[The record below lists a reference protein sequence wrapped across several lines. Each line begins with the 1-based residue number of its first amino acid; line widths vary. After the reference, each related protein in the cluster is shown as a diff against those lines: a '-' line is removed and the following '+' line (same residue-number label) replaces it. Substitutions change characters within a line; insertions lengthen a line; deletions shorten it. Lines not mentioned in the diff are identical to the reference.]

1 MPRVPWTPYCFSLC
15 GLSKSTADSVPL
27 RVLAPRFVE
36 RLGVVE
42 HVLPCVFASVIGS
55 RPDPLAHELIEKTDS
70 DRIAMKGSAKAHQ
83 YAGSRGRR
91 NVAQSILVE
100 I

>member
-1 MPRVPWTPYCFSLC
+1 MPRVPWTPYCFSRC
-15 GLSKSTADSVPL
+15 GLSKSTADSVPF

-42 HVLPCVFASVIGS
+42 RVLPCVLASVIGS
-55 RPDPLAHELIEKTDS
+55 QPDPLEHELIEETDN
-70 DRIAMKGSAKAHQ
+70 DRVVMKGSATAHQ
-83 YAGSRGRR
+83 YAGLRGRR
-91 NVAQSILVE
+91 NVAQSILIE